1 MSKVI
6 AKVNTISDSFQD
18 WIDRTNE
25 IANAFLYTVTANSTG
40 EITNGKA
47 YVNGSIGS
55 NVLFV
60 GAANNIQL
68 CANVYESNVTS
79 ATAIDHF
86 SASAFRSAKYVISV
100 KDNNTTNFQ
109 TTEILVIHDGTTDTL
124 MTEYARLS
132 TNGTP
137 IATFTS
143 NVHLANN
150 TFRLYATSVSTN
162 TSYTISRQTI
172 AV

>member
-1 MSKVI
+1 MSRVI
-6 AKVNTISDSFQD
+6 AKVNTVSDSFQD

-25 IANAFLYTVTANSTG
+25 LANAFLYTVTANTTG
-40 EITNGKA
+40 EVTNGKA

-60 GAANNIQL
+60 GTSNSLQL
-68 CANVYESNVTS
+68 AVNLSTTTGTS
-79 ATAIDHF
+79 AIAIDHF
-86 SASAFRSAKYVISV
+86 SASDYRSAKYVISV

-109 TTEILVIHDGTTDTL
+109 TSEVLVTHNGTTETY
-124 MTEYARLS
+124 MTEYARLV

-137 IATFTS
+137 IAVFTS

-150 TFRLYATSVSTN
+150 TFRLYATSISSN

>member
-1 MSKVI
+1 MSRVI

-25 IANAFLYTVTANSTG
+25 MANAFLYTVTANSTG

-55 NVLFV
+55 NVLYV
-60 GAANNIQL
+60 GISNNVQLAANVSTK
-68 CANVYESNVTS
+68 NVLTP
-79 ATAIDHF
+79 TAIDHF
-86 SASAFRSAKYVISV
+86 SITDFRSAKYVISV
-100 KDNNTTNFQ
+100 KDNNTTNYQ
-109 TTEILVIHDGTTDTL
+109 TTEILVTHDDSDTF
-124 MTEYARLS
+124 MTEYARMS

-143 NVHLANN
+143 NVHLANS
-150 TFRLYATSVSTN
+150 TFRLYGTSISSN